1 MRAILSVFLLF
12 TLISLT
18 ACSSTPKQDLRPA
31 NELYEEA
38 QTEMA
43 ETNYEKAIKLLETL
57 QARYPYGRYA
67 QQALM
72 EIAYANY
79 KVSEPDAALSAVD
92 RFIKQFPNSPNLD
105 YIYYLKGLV
114 NFNDNAGF
122 FSRITR
128 QDPAERDPQSLRD
141 SFDSF
146 RELISR
152 FPESKYTKDARLRMQ
167 FLINTLSRSDIS
179 IASYYMRRGGYI
191 AAINRANNVLQ
202 EFPET
207 RQTRDALKIMV
218 LAYDALGQHDLRD
231 DAQRTLDL
239 NIAKDGIKPTVTDKG
254 LKKSGSWWQFWL

>member
-1 MRAILSVFLLF
+1 MRTILSAFLTF
-12 TLISLT
+12 TLISLS

-31 NELYEEA
+31 NELYAEA
-38 QTEMA
+38 QVEMG
-43 ETNYEKAIKLLETL
+43 ELNYEKTTKLLETL
-57 QARYPYGRYA
+57 QARYPYGRHA

-79 KVSEPDAALSAVD
+79 KQNEPDAALSAAD

-122 FSRITR
+122 FSRISG

-146 RELISR
+146 RDLVTR
-152 FPESKYTKDARLRMQ
+152 FPDSEYVEDAKLRMQ

-179 IASYYMRRGGYI
+179 VASYYLRRGAYI
-191 AAINRANNVLQ
+191 AAISRANNVLK
-202 EFPET
+202 EFPQT
-207 RQTRDALKIMV
+207 RQTRDALQIMV
-218 LAYDALGQHDLRD
+218 LAYNAMGQNDLRD
-231 DAQRTLDL
+231 DTQRVLDM
-239 NIAKDGIKPTVTDKG
+239 NIAKDGIKPTIKDK
-254 LKKSGSWWQFWL
+254 LVKRGSWWQFWM